1 MSAHQDN
8 NKNTA
13 FENIQISVETT
24 PNPATLKFSISQK
37 MSETSDDFANSA
49 EAFRSPLAAK
59 LFGFPW
65 TERVYIG
72 TDFVTVTKQDWVDWE
87 ILAEPLMG
95 LIKEH
100 IESGEP
106 VISAAPEALS
116 SHGYSDSDTPIIRQI
131 KQILNNE
138 IRPAVAL
145 DGGDIEFVD
154 YKNQILSLQ
163 MKGSCVGCPSS
174 SATLKQ
180 GIEVRM
186 KELLPEIKEVIAV

>member
-1 MSAHQDN
+1 M
-8 NKNTA
+8 
-13 FENIQISVETT
+13 NIQITVETT
-24 PNPATLKFSISQK
+24 PNPATLKFQISQK
-37 MSETSDDFANSA
+37 ISDSNDEFANSGD
-49 EAFRSPLAAK
+49 AFRSPLASK

-65 TERVYIG
+65 TSRVFIG
-72 TDFVTVTKQDWVDWE
+72 TDFVTVTKQDWVDWD
-87 ILAEPLMG
+87 ILAEPLSG

-106 VISAAPEALS
+106 IISAMSQAISA
-116 SHGYSDSDTPIIRQI
+116 HGYSEDDSPIVRQI

-138 IRPAVAL
+138 IRPAVAM

-154 YKNQILSLQ
+154 YKDQILSLQ

-186 KELLPEIKEVIAV
+186 RELLPEIKEVVAV